1 MIVIVYTIPLNAY
14 LRDRKPETQPWRR
27 WKGLSAQDSHQE
39 LQLTASVSPAWL
51 CWMSVSSQCDDVIC
65 LFFCSFT
72 WKPHLNLCE
81 CSTLPG
87 TLSIKNSS
95 WLPQQCLPSQFLLD
109 ACKPWVWCVYLLFAL
124 SVRRLQSSLLEAW
137 SARFGAVL
145 PSICCFSLP
154 VPCYLLLFLLLAPHP
169 INPLIQN
176 QKQGYCSSFLDHTE
190 YTFGTRSIS
199 FTELEASKHQSME
212 LLAATVSAVGKDHAA
227 VRKDKD
233 WSTERDQRWSVM
245 GFELWF

>member
-1 MIVIVYTIPLNAY
+1 MKEME
-14 LRDRKPETQPWRR
+14 RSFCS
-27 WKGLSAQDSHQE
+27 GLSSG
-39 LQLTASVSPAWL
+39 TAADCLSFPRLALLDECKHPMWRCYLSV
-51 CWMSVSSQCDDVIC
+51 
-65 LFFCSFT
+65 FCSFT

-109 ACKPWVWCVYLLFAL
+109 ACKPWVWCVYLLFAF
-124 SVRRLQSSLLEAW
+124 SVRWLQSSLLEAW

-154 VPCYLLLFLLLAPHP
+154 VPCYLLLFLLLA
-169 INPLIQN
+169 PLIQN

-212 LLAATVSAVGKDHAA
+212 LLAATVSAVGKDHTA